1 MRVFGFNSA
10 LITKFPPR
18 EERTPSHDV
27 MTLPFLATFKA
38 QFPLHFYK
46 VSLLESLRG
55 DRHMMTLPFLAGG
68 NFEDKIY
75 VLEFW
80 RGNKKMSL
88 A

>member
-1 MRVFGFNSA
+1 MGGKGWEGWWVGGGGESVWF
-10 LITKFPPR
+10 
-18 EERTPSHDV
+18 
-27 MTLPFLATFKA
+27 
-38 QFPLHFYK
+38 QFRAHYK
-46 VSLLESLRG
+46 VSLLERKG
-55 DRHMMTLPFLAGG
+55 DRRMMTLPFLAGG